1 VIAALARVPVVRLAR
16 TPRAWLP
23 LAAWT
28 MLGVAMALLARSEH
42 APNGADHV
50 LVGAFGALVV
60 PLLAYAIVGGA
71 IGGGSLRASV
81 APTVAFGAPPARSA
95 GVTVG
100 FAVLVATVL
109 CAGLGAVLAALA
121 HGVDDPPLVRDIL
134 VSAYAGALGGAA
146 YAALFA
152 MGASFGRRGGGR
164 TVLLV
169 TDWLLGA
176 NSTALALLTP
186 RGHLRNVL
194 GGAPPWGLGERGS
207 AIALVALALVFAV
220 AAVRRTR
227 RP

>member
-1 VIAALARVPVVRLAR
+1 VIAALARVPVARLSR
-16 TPRAWLP
+16 TPRSWLP
-23 LAAWT
+23 VAAWT
-28 MLGVAMALLARSEH
+28 LLGVAMAVLARSES

-60 PLLAYAIVGGA
+60 PLLAYAVVGGA

-95 GVTVG
+95 AVTVG
-100 FAVLVATVL
+100 FAVLVVAGL
-109 CAGLGAVLAALA
+109 CAGLGAVLAATA
-121 HGVDDPPLVRDIL
+121 HGIDDPPVARDAL

-146 YAALFA
+146 YAGLFA

-169 TDWLLGA
+169 ADWILGS

-207 AIALVALALVFAV
+207 AIALLALALVFIV
-220 AAVRRTR
+220 AGVRRTR

>member
-1 VIAALARVPVVRLAR
+1 VIGALARVPVARLAR

-23 LAAWT
+23 VAGWPL
-28 MLGVAMALLARSEH
+28 LGVAMAAVARSEG

-71 IGGGSLRASV
+71 IAGGSLRASV

-95 GVTVG
+95 AVTVV
-100 FAVLVATVL
+100 FAALTAACL
-109 CAGLGAVLAALA
+109 SAGLGALLAALA
-121 HGVDDPPLVRDIL
+121 HGVDDPPVARDALI
-134 VSAYAGALGGAA
+134 SAYAGALGGAA

-152 MGASFGRRGGGR
+152 LGASFGRRGGGR
-164 TVLLV
+164 AVLLIA
-169 TDWLLGA
+169 DWILGS

-186 RGHLRNVL
+186 RAHLRNVL

-207 AIALVALALVFAV
+207 AIALVALAVLFASV
-220 AAVRRTR
+220 AVRRTR
-227 RP
+227 RA

>member
-1 VIAALARVPVVRLAR
+1 MIAALARVPFARLAR

-23 LAAWT
+23 LAAWAA
-28 MLGVAMALLARSEH
+28 LGVAMALLARSEH

-50 LVGAFGALVV
+50 LVGAFGAYVV

-71 IGGGSLRASV
+71 LGGGSLRASV

-95 GVTVG
+95 AVTVG
-100 FAVLVATVL
+100 FVVLIAAGKCAVL
-109 CAGLGAVLAALA
+109 GAALAALA
-121 HGVDDPPLVRDIL
+121 HGVDDPPVARDVL
-134 VSAYAGALGGAA
+134 ASAYAGALGGAA

-152 MGASFGRRGGGR
+152 LGASFGRRGGGR
-164 TVLLV
+164 MVLLV
-169 TDWLLGA
+169 TDWVLGA

-186 RGHLRNVL
+186 RGNLRNVL

-207 AIALVALALVFAV
+207 AIALLALAFVFAA

>member
-1 VIAALARVPVVRLAR
+1 MIAALARVPVARLAR
-16 TPRAWLP
+16 TPRSWSY

-28 MLGVAMALLARSEH
+28 ALGLAMAAVARSEA

-50 LVGAFGALVV
+50 LVGAFGAFVV
-60 PLLAYAIVGGA
+60 PLLAYAVVGGA
-71 IGGGSLRASV
+71 IGGGSLRASI
-81 APTVAFGAPPARSA
+81 APTVAFGASPARSA
-95 GVTVG
+95 AVTVA
-100 FAVLVATVL
+100 FAGLVAAGL
-109 CAGLGAVLAALA
+109 CAGLGAVVAAVA
-121 HGVDDPPLVRDIL
+121 HGVDDPPLARDAL

-164 TVLLV
+164 LLLLV
-169 TDWLLGA
+169 ADGLLGA

-207 AIALVALALVFAV
+207 AIALAALTLLFALI
-220 AAVRRTR
+220 AVRRTR
-227 RP
+227 RA

>member
-1 VIAALARVPVVRLAR
+1 LIAALARVPVARLSR
-16 TPRAWLP
+16 TPRSWLP
-23 LAAWT
+23 VAAWT
-28 MLGVAMALLARSEH
+28 LLGVAMAVLARSES

-60 PLLAYAIVGGA
+60 PLLAYAVVGGA

-81 APTVAFGAPPARSA
+81 APAVAFGAPPARTA
-95 GVTVG
+95 AVTVG
-100 FAVLVATVL
+100 FAVLVAAGL
-109 CAGLGAVLAALA
+109 CACLGAVLAATA
-121 HGVDDPPLVRDIL
+121 HGVDDPPLSRDAL

-146 YAALFA
+146 YAGLFA

-169 TDWLLGA
+169 ADWILGS

-207 AIALVALALVFAV
+207 AIALFALALLFTL